1 MQWGKKIIGFRSI
14 MSLHWCKVRGLN
26 KRLSYFWSNIDMKSK
41 KPFLGGWQPYV
52 LFLYLSLVLSAC
64 TVSVGNSPRCLQ
76 GSVEVEKLFQS
87 ATILPDHTYYVQG
100 PASDPEA
107 IMALKNTYQLRSGLW
122 SRVEWTEKEMA
133 RVVFWMEND
142 EIGFCTTDGGNLVAP
157 DGQII
162 GIWYSQRD
170 TSMIKQ
176 PEPGVIEVYPFHF
189 TPGSPC
195 HRQFMQDAL

>member
-1 MQWGKKIIGFRSI
+1 MGFRSI
-14 MSLHWCKVRGLN
+14 MSLHRCKVKGLN
-26 KRLSYFWSNIDMKSK
+26 KRLSDFWSNINMKSK
-41 KPFLGGWQPYV
+41 TPFLGGWQRYV

-64 TVSVGNSPRCLQ
+64 TVSGGNSPRSLQ
-76 GSVEVEKLFQS
+76 RSLEVEKLFQS

-100 PASDPEA
+100 PVSDPVA
-107 IMALKNTYQLRSGLW
+107 IMALKNIYQLRSRLW

-142 EIGFCTTDGGNLVAP
+142 EIGFCTTDGGNLVAA

-170 TSMIKQ
+170 TSLIKQ
-176 PEPGVIEVYPFHF
+176 PEPGVVEVYPFDF
-189 TPGSPC
+189 TSTSPC
-195 HRQFMQDAL
+195 RRQFMLDAL